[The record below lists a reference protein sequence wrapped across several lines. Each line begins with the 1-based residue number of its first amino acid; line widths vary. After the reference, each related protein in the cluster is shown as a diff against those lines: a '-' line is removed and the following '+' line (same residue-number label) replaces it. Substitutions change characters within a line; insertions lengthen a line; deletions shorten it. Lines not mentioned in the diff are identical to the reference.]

1 MLDEFIDYAQSLF
14 PSISP
19 YVKERTKAAIKQF
32 ELKGKKLNLFNYE
45 AYEYLT
51 QGDIF
56 EGIPFTRIAE
66 DGNISIY
73 RGKGMLISN
82 TCSADHDDEIVIAP
96 LLEINL
102 LGLNKTDIVN
112 NLHYRLLYLP
122 DERYEKYAVDFSLL
136 NTFNKDTLNRMI
148 EQGKVVKETSLNQ
161 FGFYLFLCKLTVCF
175 MRPEDEEVQASR
187 RENYIQLHCAN

>member
-1 MLDEFIDYAQSLF
+1 MLDEFIEFTQSLF

-19 YVKERTKAAIKQF
+19 YVKDKTKEAIKQF
-32 ELKGKKLNLFNYE
+32 ELKGKKLNLFNYK
-45 AYEYLT
+45 AYDYLT

-56 EGIPFTRIAE
+56 DGVPFSRIEE
-66 DGNISIY
+66 DGNISVY

-96 LLEINL
+96 LLEIDS

-122 DERYEKYAVDFSLL
+122 DERYENYVVDFSLI
-136 NTFNKDTLNRMI
+136 NTFNKDVLNRMI
-148 EQGKVVKETSLNQ
+148 EQKRTVKETSLNQ
-161 FGFYLFLCKLTVCF
+161 FGFYLFLCKLTICF
-175 MRPEDEEVQASR
+175 MRPEDEDVQADR
-187 RENYIQLHCAN
+187 RKNYIQSHCVN